1 MRFTDSLPLLLK
13 QYAGTLMRGH
23 CLRSPTVKG
32 VVGTPLETPCGGGN
46 YIPLQPPVTGRSLST
61 LCREGA
67 KDSLHEVFI
76 MCVKGVYEEEVLEF
90 DKNILA
96 LFRQYQR
103 DVICELSEKEF
114 TELTQEA
121 FISDFLTAIK
131 DRLPDVL
138 KKDKR
143 GDYES

>member
-1 MRFTDSLPLLLK
+1 
-13 QYAGTLMRGH
+13 
-23 CLRSPTVKG
+23 
-32 VVGTPLETPCGGGN
+32 
-46 YIPLQPPVTGRSLST
+46 
-61 LCREGA
+61 
-67 KDSLHEVFI
+67 